1 MTKGHSANPR
11 WCNLK
16 DFRANNTSDARLP
29 LHLTCFPILNP
40 YIISLH
46 SLALLLDP
54 VTPTGPLGVNF
65 FPSVIVDCC
74 KLTVVSLSLPAD
86 GRLYLIDVSWF
97 DSGSTVYRLDAAT
110 EEDLKRAFLFS
121 FILK

>member
-11 WCNLK
+11 GCNLK
-16 DFRANNTSDARLP
+16 DFMANNTSDARLP
-29 LHLTCFPILNP
+29 LHLTCFPILT
-40 YIISLH
+40 SLH
-46 SLALLLDP
+46 SLALLSDL

-86 GRLYLIDVSWF
+86 GRLYLIDV
-97 DSGSTVYRLDAAT
+97 
-110 EEDLKRAFLFS
+110 
-121 FILK
+121 